1 MTSSRRRRLPWGAAA
16 LAFALVAGLATADL
30 VGGGSAQAAPAPSAP
45 FPLTGLTT
53 SATQAEIA
61 ACSADQSHRTR
72 EPNAHL
78 YYFKRGQVWYV
89 VGAGQASPSPNVG
102 AASFCFIFG
111 NEGDIGVIGTWG
123 VNGKT
128 YATPG
133 VFRPST
139 GEWFFS
145 GTEFGST
152 AAESR
157 RFGSPGDQPFVG
169 DWDGDGLSDLGVKR
183 GTTWYLQT
191 DRTSTIAQGTRTFGA
206 PEDVPLGG
214 EGSSRIGL
222 PLQLDVYRPSTATF
236 STFRDVDGQIVP
248 VITGAVGDQPVA
260 PVRILHDSVAQV
272 DAGHGAYRPSTAT
285 LRLGTGFG
293 WSSYAI
299 GQAGDQVLRTGV
311 ICDLNECG
319 SYPYP

>member
-1 MTSSRRRRLPWGAAA
+1 MAA
-16 LAFALVAGLATADL
+16 ADL
-30 VGGGSAQAAPAPSAP
+30 VGGGSAQAAPPASAP
-45 FPLTGLTT
+45 FPLTGLST

-72 EPNAHL
+72 DPNSHL

-89 VGAGQASPSPNVG
+89 VGTSQASPNVG
-102 AASFCFIFG
+102 AASFCFVFG

-191 DRTSTIAQGTRTFGA
+191 DRTSTIAQGTRTFGS
-206 PEDVPLGG
+206 PDDVPLGG
-214 EGSSRIGL
+214 AGDTTQ

-236 STFRDVDGQIVP
+236 ATFRDVDGQLVP
-248 VITGAVGDQPVA
+248 SLTGVAGDQPVA
-260 PVRILHDSVAQV
+260 PVRIRHDRVASV
-272 DAGHGAYRPSTAT
+272 DAGLGVYRPSTAT
-285 LRLGTGFG
+285 LHLGQGWG

-311 ICDLNECG
+311 VCDVGECG
-319 SYPYP
+319 TYPYP